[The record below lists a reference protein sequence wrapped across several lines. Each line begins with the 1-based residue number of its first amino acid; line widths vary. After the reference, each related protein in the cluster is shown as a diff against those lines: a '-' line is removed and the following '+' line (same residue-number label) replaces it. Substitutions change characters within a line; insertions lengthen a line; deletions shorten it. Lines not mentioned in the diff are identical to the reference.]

1 MKRRKLIALAIG
13 SLAVSSLAMTVAL
26 LVAPPATAA
35 KSATSRYGVI
45 NGTVNAATVH
55 EIAGTSAFPNFTTGA
70 VDNYYSMAHSAIDN
84 SPSAEGTSS
93 PADTGPVGQTAA
105 ATHFQ
110 QPQYADARWPGKDS
124 GKASFGNQGGPYAVA
139 TATSYHATAECSEA
153 SSGASTPGMAA
164 PPNFTRKLNVAL
176 AAWKAKWLVP
186 LKLKL
191 PSVPTPKKPKV
202 PVHVP
207 TVPTPT
213 VPTLPVSTPTVTVPS
228 LPVAQPASLT
238 KTSSKPSSSGNEG
251 GAAFESATLAAV
263 DPHSGAVVTKGES
276 SLGRLDIGN
285 GQIVIRGIDVSVA
298 VTNSGKPKSKVAV
311 NVGAASIG
319 GVPVTIDQ
327 DGVHIKGTSSNLP
340 YAKAD
345 DALNG
350 ALKKAG
356 VELHTVEPEI
366 KKKANELTITAT
378 GVHVAFVQPAD
389 APGVPTQFVDHIV
402 GEVFVDSLAAPAPP
416 VPNVNFAGGAGS
428 ALGGTASGGSFGSGS
443 TGFSSGGGS
452 SSGYASQPASSGSAA
467 QASSAPS
474 LLSTLTNRPTWL
486 LVGFLV
492 WQTLLIGTGVSLR
505 HWSMGGAP

>member
-1 MKRRKLIALAIG
+1 LIAFAIG
-13 SLAVSSLAMTVAL
+13 SLAVSSLATTVAL

-35 KSATSRYGVI
+35 KSAASRYGVI

-124 GKASFGNQGGPYAVA
+124 GKASVGKQGGPYAVA
-139 TATSYHATAECSEA
+139 AATSYHATAECSEA
-153 SSGASTPGMAA
+153 SSAASPLGMAA
-164 PPNFTRKLNVAL
+164 PPNFSRKLNVAL
-176 AAWKAKWLVP
+176 AAWKATWLVP
-186 LKLKL
+186 LKLKA
-191 PSVPTPKKPKV
+191 PRISKPKPPKV

-213 VPTLPVSTPTVTVPS
+213 VPTPPVSTPTVTVPS
-228 LPVAQPASLT
+228 LPAAQPASLT
-238 KTSSKPSSSGNEG
+238 KESSAPPSSSGSGG
-251 GAAFESATLAAV
+251 GAAFESSTLAAV
-263 DPHSGAVVTKGES
+263 DPHSGDVVTNGES
-276 SLGRLDIGN
+276 SLGRVSIGN

-298 VTNSGKPKSKVAV
+298 VTNNGKPKGKAAV

-327 DGVHIKGTSSNLP
+327 DGVHVKGTGANLP

-366 KKKANELTITAT
+366 KKAANELTITAT
-378 GVHVAFVQPAD
+378 GVHVAFVQPVD
-389 APGVPTQFVDHIV
+389 AAGVPSQFVDHIV

-416 VPNVNFAGGAGS
+416 FPSLNFAGGAGS
-428 ALGGTASGGSFGSGS
+428 ALGGTASGGSLGSGS

-452 SSGYASQPASSGSAA
+452 SSGYASQPASSGGAA

-505 HWSMGGAP
+505 HWSLGGAP